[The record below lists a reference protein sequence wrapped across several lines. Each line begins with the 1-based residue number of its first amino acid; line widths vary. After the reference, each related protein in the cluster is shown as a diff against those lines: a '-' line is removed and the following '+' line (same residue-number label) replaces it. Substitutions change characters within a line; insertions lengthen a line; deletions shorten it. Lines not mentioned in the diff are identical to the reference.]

1 MATKRKSTKE
11 SRRKRQTKRSGASRK
26 ATASTRKKAP
36 VKAKS
41 TKSPGKP
48 PRGPTVRAP
57 DGADELKLRLGRLA
71 TARGRIK
78 TLRRSLQNNF
88 LEIGSLLSEIED
100 GRLHEAKGY
109 GSFEAFLEREVDL
122 GVQLGLRLLRIAR
135 TFHPEAAQQAGLERS
150 AAALDVLRGEQE
162 ATGTSGPAPNA
173 RSALPPHKR

>member
-1 MATKRKSTKE
+1 M
-11 SRRKRQTKRSGASRK
+11 
-26 ATASTRKKAP
+26 
-36 VKAKS
+36 KAKS